1 MSAVAPQLPA
11 PAPARWMRGALIAAI
26 RIYQLVFAPLLAPAC
41 RFEPSCSTFAV
52 EAIARRG
59 VVRGGWLALRR
70 IARCHPWGGFG
81 YDPVP

>member
-1 MSAVAPQLPA
+1 MSAVTAELPA
-11 PAPARWMRGALIAAI
+11 HVPTRWMRAVLIAVI
-26 RIYQLVFAPLLAPAC
+26 RIYQAVVSPLLAPAC

-59 VVRGGWLALRR
+59 VVRGSWLALRR
-70 IARCHPWGGFG
+70 IGRCHPWGGFG

>member
-1 MSAVAPQLPA
+1 MSAVTAGLPA
-11 PAPARWMRGALIAAI
+11 RVPARWMRAALIAVI
-26 RIYQLVFAPLLAPAC
+26 RIYQAVVSPLLAPAC

-59 VVRGGWLALRR
+59 VVRGCWLALRR
-70 IARCHPWGGFG
+70 IGRCHPWGGFG